1 MLLRRL
7 MVTPRESRDALEL
20 VTGEAL
26 AVSSD
31 LASRVRGTAE
41 VRRAALLEGVPEVI
55 GYYSLGSAALAADFY
70 EEQRE
75 LAAVRTLYAVEPVV
89 TDRTVKIRRGVAW
102 ASDPFFDGALDDVAA
117 LTLVGSRLAEVVQ
130 LETARPFRDTITTNR
145 RRDPAAVG
153 WRRITRGGCPF
164 CRMLADKGA
173 IYKQETALF
182 AAHPSCHCTA
192 QPVFTTTDTGV
203 EASVMQYKA
212 SAKNRTAKQ
221 KAELRDYLN
230 TYY

>member
-1 MLLRRL
+1 MT
-7 MVTPRESRDALEL
+7 TPREARDALEL

-26 AVSSD
+26 VVSSD

-75 LAAVRTLYAVEPVV
+75 LAGVRSLYVVDAVVP
-89 TDRTVKIRRGVAW
+89 DRTVKIRRGVAW
-102 ASDPFFDGALDDVAA
+102 ASDPFFDGDLDGVAA
-117 LTLVGSRLAEVVQ
+117 VGVVTSRLAEVVQ

-145 RRDPAAVG
+145 RKDPAAVG
-153 WRRITRGGCPF
+153 WRRITRGGCKF

-173 IYKQETALF
+173 IYKHDTALF

-192 QPVFTTTDTGV
+192 QPVFTTNDTGV

-221 KAELRDYLN
+221 QAELRTYLN
-230 TYY
+230 TFYKDFPG